1 MAMSEYKPHTVL
13 SAIVFLGTSAL
24 LTISDADGWT
34 YFAAFGFALFIGWIY
49 EQDTKKKTK

>member
-1 MAMSEYKPHTVL
+1 MSEYKPHTIL
-13 SAIVFLGTSAL
+13 SGIVFLGIGTL

-34 YFAAFGFALFIGWIY
+34 YFAAFGIALFVGWIY

>member
-1 MAMSEYKPHTVL
+1 MSEYKSHTIL
-13 SAIVFLGTSAL
+13 SGIVFLGIGTL

-34 YFAAFGFALFIGWIY
+34 YFAAFGIALFVGWIY